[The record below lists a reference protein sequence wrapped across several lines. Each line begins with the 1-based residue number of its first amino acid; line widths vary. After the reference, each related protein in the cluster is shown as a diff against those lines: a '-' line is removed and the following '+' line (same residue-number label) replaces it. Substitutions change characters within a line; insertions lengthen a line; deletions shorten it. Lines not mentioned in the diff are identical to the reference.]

1 MKSFTL
7 DGKRHKIHPKI
18 PLQQIRWLIGRQHIG
33 TADAEIEQL
42 VTDRA
47 KDWPRAAI
55 DSAKKFALWCHRRN
69 QMLVREMRL

>member
-18 PLQQIRWLIGRQHIG
+18 PLQQIRWLIGRQHVG
-33 TADAEIEQL
+33 TPDAEIEEL
-42 VTDRA
+42 IIARA

-55 DSAKKFALWCHRRN
+55 DSAKKFALLCHRKN
-69 QMLVREMRL
+69 QNLVKEMRL